1 MAILATVETNY
12 GEDRELYIRINN
24 VEVSNH
30 GVKASALIRGF
41 ASKEAFENKK
51 HYMYEET
58 IEFDADVSGNLWE
71 QAYSV
76 FCESLGIE
84 NNQV

>member
-1 MAILATVETNY
+1 MAILQTVETMF
-12 GEDRELYIRINN
+12 GEEKELYIRVNS

-30 GVKASALIRGF
+30 GVKASALLRGF
-41 ASKEAFENKK
+41 ASN
-51 HYMYEET
+51 EET

-76 FCESLGIE
+76 FCENLGIE

>member
-1 MAILATVETNY
+1 MAILQTVETMF
-12 GEDRELYIRINN
+12 GEEKELYIRVNS

-30 GVKASALIRGF
+30 GVKASALLRGF
-41 ASKEAFENKK
+41 ASKEAFEDKK

-76 FCESLGIE
+76 FCENLGIE